1 MARKKKEL
9 PLLEQVEITGVAAEG
24 KALARV
30 NDLVVFVPFAA
41 PGDIVDLQLMRKKH
55 NYAEARIVK
64 FHAYPSLRVILFASI
79 SVFAAGVNGNM
90 WLMTISYNL
99 NGSKWKTILPA

>member
-1 MARKKKEL
+1 M
-9 PLLEQVEITGVAAEG
+9 EQVEITGVAAEG

-41 PGDIVDLQLMRKKH
+41 PGDIVDLQLIRKKH

-64 FHAYPSLRVILFASI
+64 FHAYSSLRVNPFASI

>member
-55 NYAEARIVK
+55 NYAEAGI
-64 FHAYPSLRVILFASI
+64 
-79 SVFAAGVNGNM
+79 
-90 WLMTISYNL
+90 MTFNKYSSDRLI
-99 NGSKWKTILPA
+99 

>member
-1 MARKKKEL
+1 M
-9 PLLEQVEITGVAAEG
+9 LEQVEITGVAAEG

-41 PGDIVDLQLMRKKH
+41 PGDIVDLQLIRKKH

-64 FHAYPSLRVILFASI
+64 FAGKSFLRAFRCLRRV
-79 SVFAAGVNGNM
+79 
-90 WLMTISYNL
+90 
-99 NGSKWKTILPA
+99 

>member
-1 MARKKKEL
+1 M
-9 PLLEQVEITGVAAEG
+9 LEQVEITGVAAEG

-41 PGDIVDLQLMRKKH
+41 PGDIVDLQLIRKKH

-64 FHAYPSLRVILFASI
+64 FWKRMPLRYESLC
-79 SVFAAGVNGNM
+79 G
-90 WLMTISYNL
+90 
-99 NGSKWKTILPA
+99 

>member
-1 MARKKKEL
+1 M
-9 PLLEQVEITGVAAEG
+9 LEQVEITGVAAEG

-55 NYAEARIVK
+55 NYAEARIVNSRLFFFAGK
-64 FHAYPSLRVILFASI
+64 SFLRAFRCLRRV
-79 SVFAAGVNGNM
+79 
-90 WLMTISYNL
+90 
-99 NGSKWKTILPA
+99 